1 MRIIRDPEKVQTI
14 VEKSRWEIWNL
25 LRREGQMSADVLA
38 EKVGKNISTIYRH
51 LKKLNQAGFVK
62 EHDVQKG
69 HLKYITKEYSAELTD
84 AFFILS
90 EEAESLIASQAGE
103 ISYLESS
110 VPTIISYF
118 KSIGLEPTGETEEE
132 KAREIM
138 RGLLIK
144 LSSFIGDL
152 IGEEDKEDLRVFN
165 HEFEVMRRFLAMFLT
180 QIDDEFNRE
189 VSQLRKIL
197 LKK

>member
-1 MRIIRDPEKVQTI
+1 MRIIRDPEKVQII

-25 LRREGQMSADVLA
+25 LRKEGRMSADVLA

-51 LKKLNQAGFVK
+51 LKKLSQAGFVK
-62 EHDVQKG
+62 EHDVQRG
-69 HLKYITKEYSAELTD
+69 HQKYITKEYSAEMTD

-90 EEAESLIASQAGE
+90 EEAESLIANQPGE
-103 ISYLESS
+103 ISYLENS

-118 KSIGLEPTGETEEE
+118 KSIGLEPASKADEE

-138 RGLLIK
+138 RRLLIK

-152 IGEEDKEDLRVFN
+152 IGEEDKENLRVFN
-165 HEFEVMRRFLAMFLT
+165 HEFEVMRRFLALFLT

-189 VSQLRKIL
+189 VSKLRKIL